1 MPLSKYQYNAF
12 NSNRNINS
20 NVFSNI
26 DKLNF
31 KTSDSGYVISE
42 NWNNPINLD
51 YSSPTT
57 IPMVRATGVG
67 NMLKQAFTFKNLN
80 DAKSNLQ
87 CYGKECAKAVTLNTQ
102 NLTDNDY
109 IHNMFRGHAWTKHMT
124 ASDRGYGYF
133 SIYDD
138 SNVFNENNKYDK
150 EFVKSQS
157 RIQALKPEFVNKIKK
172 YATAGTPVTL
182 LYPGSTHYGEA
193 YRQSKGSMLS
203 THVGQ
208 VIEADGKKYVVDN
221 ISGELHYR
229 PLDELLKGKSKDGVI
244 ITGMIDY
251 NSTVNYDMSDLSDFN
266 LNLSNDIQANGT
278 HGNLGGI
285 TAYRALLSLD
295 KNKDIL
301 MKEFGISE
309 NNLGFIQRAIPAL
322 MWKESQFG
330 RLDNNI
336 TFNLKNRNAIGST
349 VGKIKN
355 GNINKSRGLSQF
367 KLGNNLTKEEIEKL
381 GVDINNLTD
390 EQLYSPE
397 LTAVVTSIILDKR
410 IKAINKALGE
420 KKQNLPDDIYETLI
434 FQSWNQ
440 GLNNI
445 IKNINN
451 FKKSND
457 VSEFDGYMKPDEDG
471 KYSYGVTTRELFN
484 HYIDYKTGSLDYKDN
499 ESHLIYNKHNNINYI
514 ESLMFDIKPNINHI
528 DNRIKSNINKNIR
541 KINQIDDKI
550 MNELK
555 YIKRNIPFRKF
566 GSKLRYGWGG
576 IMSQDSL
583 VKDMTSRP
591 NKYNLTPANFN
602 LTYSEDKITPSKYGT
617 VYSKFVGGNGYDA
630 YDLGRAWEQYA
641 PLAEYDHKKFMR
653 KADGSDYVGVE
664 LNDFAIGV
672 LNDFMAQQQQTV
684 VNMQNRID
692 NDINKVAKIKEQS
705 QPIVRYGGVLVRP
718 RFNYGGYYSDY
729 STPRI
734 PYTSD
739 YSMNNPITS
748 EDVSD
753 SEAMYGVEPI
763 RRSTV
768 LKGAGTGAS
777 IGGSVGALAGGIGAS
792 AGAAALTAAGAT
804 AWIPVIGPLVALVAA
819 GIGAGIGAGVSKKK
833 ANQAAAQQLAQNKQ
847 QIAYDAELNRQ
858 NSVGNAINRIDKDVY
873 KIQNT
878 ENNFNMS
885 QGFYSKYGGMIKPRI
900 KYANGGTI
908 LPNSNNTVVA
918 FGRTH
923 EQMNP
928 ITGETGITYGNAE
941 IEGGGYV
948 NGRELPGEVVRAT
961 PYGDEVFSDSIPI
974 DNQGHT
980 VADYAKMISDRK
992 GVIEKIMNETRLNME
1007 RDIKNLNTFKAAK
1020 AKTGTLMRNIE
1031 KQAALFNKYTAE
1043 SAKLDSD
1050 LEKLFAYQEQAASA
1064 IGLREGQPMRYGG
1077 SIRRTYDVGGWLSP
1091 LLSFGANA
1099 LTSGLQYWTASA
1111 DAKYKQEI
1119 LNGLAKRTL
1128 PKRAKEDPILLDPEY
1143 DITPEMNATEREA
1156 SRIEKYIKDNVVN
1169 PKQARNLISKVRLDK
1184 LEQQNQLRGVK
1195 KSEEKKLVNANI
1207 SSIITARNKNRI
1219 NQYQDLVDQ
1228 LNYDTNIAIQQM
1240 GIRSQKTQ
1248 ATQQL
1253 LRDLGQS
1260 ATQAAQ
1266 MYMASKSWAPGVTK
1280 DMNLGVDNNSK
1291 KLLINSTIPKD
1302 YYKTWISTPVYNPYQ
1317 GLIKAPN
1324 FNVPISSNPMFMS
1337 YILNR

>member
-1 MPLSKYQYNAF
+1 MSSENKNP
-12 NSNRNINS
+12 
-20 NVFSNI
+20 I
-26 DKLNF
+26 DKA
-31 KTSDSGYVISE
+31 I
-42 NWNNPINLD
+42 
-51 YSSPTT
+51 
-57 IPMVRATGVG
+57 
-67 NMLKQAFTFKNLN
+67 
-80 DAKSNLQ
+80 DA
-87 CYGKECAKAVTLNTQ
+87 GK
-102 NLTDNDY
+102 
-109 IHNMFRGHAWTKHMT
+109 
-124 ASDRGYGYF
+124 
-133 SIYDD
+133 
-138 SNVFNENNKYDK
+138 
-150 EFVKSQS
+150 
-157 RIQALKPEFVNKIKK
+157 
-172 YATAGTPVTL
+172 
-182 LYPGSTHYGEA
+182 
-193 YRQSKGSMLS
+193 
-203 THVGQ
+203 
-208 VIEADGKKYVVDN
+208 
-221 ISGELHYR
+221 
-229 PLDELLKGKSKDGVI
+229 
-244 ITGMIDY
+244 
-251 NSTVNYDMSDLSDFN
+251 
-266 LNLSNDIQANGT
+266 
-278 HGNLGGI
+278 
-285 TAYRALLSLD
+285 
-295 KNKDIL
+295 
-301 MKEFGISE
+301 
-309 NNLGFIQRAIPAL
+309 
-322 MWKESQFG
+322 
-330 RLDNNI
+330 
-336 TFNLKNRNAIGST
+336 
-349 VGKIKN
+349 
-355 GNINKSRGLSQF
+355 
-367 KLGNNLTKEEIEKL
+367 
-381 GVDINNLTD
+381 
-390 EQLYSPE
+390 
-397 LTAVVTSIILDKR
+397 
-410 IKAINKALGE
+410 
-420 KKQNLPDDIYETLI
+420 
-434 FQSWNQ
+434 
-440 GLNNI
+440 NI
-445 IKNINN
+445 IKSAGKDYWNRSFTKYVSKYPKLKNIPGLEYLSKINPKLAEYNTKDFKILFEGLVGAESSYRKTVNKNEKTQYKGWYALPYKDSEKELLDDDNYQHTKAFKHFITNSISRFTKEDFARAKQLGYSEDEFIAMTWNNGSNVLNYIYNGDNPKDGNGTTLDKYVDMYRNNRTNNNNLNFIQVVPHASQNLQIPIKPGDVYDKKQRLIRHHGREYNYAGGDLFRGNPKDSVRVMVNKGLRAGETLDLTGFKRTPPKSKISYIKGGYPQNDNEFQLMMNDLQTIINN
-451 FKKSND
+451 SN
-457 VSEFDGYMKPDEDG
+457 MK
-471 KYSYGVTTRELFN
+471 
-484 HYIDYKTGSLDYKDN
+484 
-499 ESHLIYNKHNNINYI
+499 
-514 ESLMFDIKPNINHI
+514 
-528 DNRIKSNINKNIR
+528 
-541 KINQIDDKI
+541 
-550 MNELK
+550 
-555 YIKRNIPFRKF
+555 KF
-566 GSKLRYGWGG
+566 GGKLRYGWGG

-583 VKDMTSRP
+583 IKDMTYNP

-602 LTYSEDKITPSKYGT
+602 LTYSENKITPSEYGT
-617 VYSKFVGGNGYDA
+617 VYSMFVGGNGYNA

-684 VNMQNRID
+684 VNIQNRID

-718 RFNYGGYYSDY
+718 RFDYGGYYSDY

-748 EDVSD
+748 EDVPD

-777 IGGSVGALAGGIGAS
+777 IGGSVGALAGGIGAG

-847 QIAYDAELNRQ
+847 QIAYNAELNRQ
-858 NSVGNAINRIDKDVY
+858 TSIGNAINRIDKDVY

-878 ENNFNMS
+878 ENNFNMN

-928 ITGETGITYGNAE
+928 MTGETGITYGNAE

-974 DNQGHT
+974 DDQGHT

-1007 RDIKNLNTFKAAK
+1007 RDIKNLNTSKAAK

-1064 IGLREGQPMRYGG
+1064 MGLREGQPMRYGG

-1184 LEQQNQLRGVK
+1184 LEQQNQLRGIK

-1207 SSIITARNKNRI
+1207 ASIITARNKNRI

-1266 MYMASKSWAPGVTK
+1266 MYMASKLWAPGVTR
-1280 DMNLGVDNNSK
+1280 DMNLGVSNKSK
-1291 KLLINSTIPKD
+1291 KLPINSTIPKD
-1302 YYKTWISTPVYNPYQ
+1302 YYKTWISTPIYNPYQ

-1324 FNVPISSNPMFMS
+1324 FNVPISSNPMFMN